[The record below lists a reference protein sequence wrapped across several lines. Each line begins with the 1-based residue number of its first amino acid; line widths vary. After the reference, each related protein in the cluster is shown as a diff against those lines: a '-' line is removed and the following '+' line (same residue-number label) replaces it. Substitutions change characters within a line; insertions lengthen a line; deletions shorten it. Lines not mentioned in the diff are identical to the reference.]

1 MFVDQVSIKIKAGNG
16 GNGIVAWERQ
26 KYVPKGGPAG
36 GDGGKGGDVIFVADQ
51 SLNTLVSFA
60 SNKFIKADNGTDG
73 QNHKKRGKS
82 GSDIILKVPAGT
94 LIWDDKKNELIA
106 DLEEDGD
113 RVVVAYGGEGGYG
126 NAHFASSVRQ
136 APEIAELGEPGEEKE
151 LRLELKLIADVG
163 LVGLP
168 NVGKSTL
175 LSVIT
180 KAKPKIANYPFTTIV
195 PNLGVVEKMPDGS
208 APEGFGF
215 VVADIPGLIKGA
227 AEGKGL
233 GDEFLRHIERT
244 RVLVHIVDAV
254 SNDFFGDFSQINEEL
269 RIYNS
274 NLIKKP
280 MIVAISRADAVLEE
294 DLKKKIEEFKEYL
307 KDTNV
312 NLEIKEVYAFSGI
325 AKTGL
330 KDLLFTINETLKK
343 YPKEEKQKIE
353 EFKEYTILDRVTGY
367 EIIEEADG
375 LRITGAKIEKFA
387 VRTDFGNTPAMY
399 RFRHILKRMGIESA
413 LKRLG
418 AKEGDKIKVLD
429 KSFEFKE
436 F

>member
-1 MFVDQVSIKIKAGNG
+1 MFVDQVSIKVKAGNG
-16 GNGIVAWERQ
+16 GKGVVAWERQ

-36 GDGGKGGDVIFVADQ
+36 GDGGKGGDIIFVADK
-51 SLNTLVSFA
+51 SLNTLVNFTA
-60 SNKFIKADNGTDG
+60 NKFIKADNGTDG
-73 QNHKKRGKS
+73 QNHKKRGKN
-82 GSDIILKVPAGT
+82 GSDITLNIPAGT
-94 LIWDDKKNELIA
+94 LIWDEKKNELIA
-106 DLEEDGD
+106 DLEENGD
-113 RVVVAYGGEGGYG
+113 WVVLAYGGNGGYG

-151 LRLELKLIADVG
+151 IRLELKLIADVG

-175 LSVIT
+175 LSVVT

-208 APEGFGF
+208 VPEDFGF
-215 VVADIPGLIKGA
+215 VIADIPGLIKGA
-227 AEGKGL
+227 AQGKGL

-244 RVLVHIVDAV
+244 RVLVHIIDAV

-269 RIYNS
+269 KIYNAE
-274 NLIKKP
+274 LIKKP
-280 MIVAISRADAVLEE
+280 MIIAVSRADAVLEE
-294 DLKKKIEEFKEYL
+294 DLKEKIEEFKEYL
-307 KDTNV
+307 NDSNV
-312 NLEIKEVYAFSGI
+312 NLETKEVYVFSGI

-330 KDLLFTINETLKK
+330 KELLFTVNEVLKK
-343 YPKEEKQKIE
+343 YPKKEKEKVE
-353 EFKEYTILDRVTGY
+353 DFKEYTIDDRLVGY
-367 EIIEEADG
+367 EVFEEEKGFKIE
-375 LRITGAKIEKFA
+375 GAKIEKFA
-387 VRTDFGNTPAMY
+387 VRTDFNNTPAMY

-418 AKEGDKIKVLD
+418 AKEGDKIKILD
-429 KSFEFKE
+429 KIFDFKE

>member
-1 MFVDQVSIKIKAGNG
+1 
-16 GNGIVAWERQ
+16 
-26 KYVPKGGPAG
+26 
-36 GDGGKGGDVIFVADQ
+36 
-51 SLNTLVSFA
+51 
-60 SNKFIKADNGTDG
+60 
-73 QNHKKRGKS
+73 
-82 GSDIILKVPAGT
+82 
-94 LIWDDKKNELIA
+94 
-106 DLEEDGD
+106 
-113 RVVVAYGGEGGYG
+113 VAYGGEGGYG

>member
-36 GDGGKGGDVIFVADQ
+36 GDGGKGGDIIFVADK

-60 SNKFIKADNGTDG
+60 SNKFIKAESGTDG
-73 QNHKKRGKS
+73 QTHKKRGKS
-82 GSDIILKVPAGT
+82 GSDTLLKVPTGT
-94 LIWDDKKNELIA
+94 LVWDEEKNQLIA
-106 DLEEDGD
+106 DLEDDGST
-113 RVVVAYGGEGGYG
+113 VTVAYGGDGGYG

-136 APEIAELGEPGEEKE
+136 APEIAELGEPGEEKQI
-151 LRLELKLIADVG
+151 RLELKLIADVG

-175 LSVIT
+175 LSVVT

-208 APEGFGF
+208 VPEGFGF
-215 VVADIPGLIKGA
+215 VIADIPGLIKGA

-233 GDEFLRHIERT
+233 GDEFLRHVERT
-244 RVLVHIVDAV
+244 RVLIHIIDAV

-269 RIYNS
+269 KIYNPE
-274 NLIKKP
+274 LTKKP
-280 MIVAISRADAVLEE
+280 MIIAVSRADAVIED
-294 DLKKKIEEFKEYL
+294 DLKEKIEEFKVYL
-307 KDTNV
+307 KDTNA
-312 NLEIKEVYAFSGI
+312 NLETREVYAFSGV
-325 AKTGL
+325 ARTGL
-330 KDLLFTINETLKK
+330 RELLFATNEILKK
-343 YPKEEKQKIE
+343 YPKEEKEKIE
-353 EFKEYTILDRVTGY
+353 DFKEYTITDRVSGY
-367 EIIEEADG
+367 EVFEEDG
-375 LRITGAKIEKFA
+375 VLRVEGTKIEKFA
-387 VRTDFGNTPAMY
+387 VRTDFNNVPAMY

-413 LKRLG
+413 LRRLG
-418 AKEGDKIKVLD
+418 AKEGRKIEMLD
-429 KSFEFKE
+429 KAFDFKE